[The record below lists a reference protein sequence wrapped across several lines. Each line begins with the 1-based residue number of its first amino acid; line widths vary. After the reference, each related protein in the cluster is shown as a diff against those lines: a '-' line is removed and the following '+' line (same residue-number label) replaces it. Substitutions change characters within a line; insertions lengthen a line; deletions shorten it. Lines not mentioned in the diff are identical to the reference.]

1 MASDRARNSYD
12 ASRAYRSVIAQQGR
26 VTLEADINEESEIG
40 VEALRLETIDI
51 VGPAGTPDDGYKVV
65 APGNINEVTI
75 GAGIYYLGG
84 WRLEL
89 DQAVALNKQPDW
101 LDAPPLPETGNGLVA
116 LLLTEQNV
124 SAVEDQALR
133 EVALGGP
140 DTAARRRLMQQFP
153 LIGTGGDTCASAAA
167 TLAKDLAAEGITIDP
182 YSLQLLSDAR
192 LQVGFV
198 PDGAPPDPC
207 TPAAAGGYL
216 GADNQ
221 LIRVTVS
228 AYDPQSKTGDILWGW
243 NNASILYRTAT
254 DATGTLL
261 TLLGAPVDQEHAPQQ
276 FQAVEIL
283 RSRAELKDGAFT
295 PADMKDRNFIAAD
308 SGFVTTVAT
317 GYDFDSGTLILT
329 DALPPEYIADANP
342 LFIRLWQAI
351 VPFTAGQATA
361 LDAVSGVTVTVS
373 LTALPTQPV
382 ARPFWRF
389 AVRPDTPVQI
399 YPARYLEAPQP
410 PDGPRQWLGDL
421 AVVGF
426 VNDSFGVLA
435 DCRPTFVSLTEQID
449 CCCGLT
455 LDPKGV
461 ESRGGLQAVADS
473 LAGGPA
479 VLTLKPGEYV
489 LRTPLILT
497 GKHRRLIIE
506 GCSFGASISADPKG
520 LNKFGFGLIVIEKTD
535 AITLRGL
542 EFDIAMVP
550 TATGG
555 GTVAGVLVGDSG
567 LITIEDCTFGLAF
580 PNDGRIGKT
589 RVEATT
595 GAAVGGPAV
604 VFGGAI
610 AIVGRAAELTVR
622 RNRFVG
628 KNIVDG
634 AVVCGLIASVNTQNI
649 HTTLVGVDISDNY
662 FERLNAGVF
671 AYAHLGEIRCA
682 DNRVKNCDT
691 GLFFAETRLGATGAF
706 AKQAIGRFA
715 DHPDLAKAVQ
725 SDLQF
730 HWLAVSA
737 QSQAPFFARMS
748 PPAGVTPSTV
758 AHDVLLKEMTTRG
771 EAAYAAVAA
780 ARAIGQTRVL
790 SAKAAPGQT
799 DGAPAGTAAKAD
811 APATEAAKAQT
822 AQDHLQ
828 FAAELE
834 HVQAVAVAAQI
845 ANITLTAAV
854 HIQNNDIALAKI
866 NIAAAQKNTTA
877 PPGIGIAVIMSPRDD
892 VAMVLLTGN
901 RVICPDVRTSAATL
915 FFPTEAAVT
924 GNVMIHPTSATG
936 SFSHAVFTSVGLQ
949 GGSYAY
955 AGNVFRS
962 GAFITPPRA
971 SAAAT
976 TDWDFLNTVT

>member
-12 ASRAYRSVIAQQGR
+12 PSRAYRSVVAQQGR
-26 VTLEADINEESEIG
+26 VTLEADVNEAALIEG
-40 VEALRLETIDI
+40 EALRLETIDI
-51 VGPAGTPDDGYKVV
+51 VGPAGTPDDGYKVS

-89 DQAVALNKQPDW
+89 GTAVALNKQPDW
-101 LDAPPLPETGNGLVA
+101 LDAPPLPESGNGLVA
-116 LLLTEQNV
+116 LLLTEQSV
-124 SAVEDQALR
+124 CAVEDQALR
-133 EVALGGP
+133 DVALGGP
-140 DTAARRRLMQQFP
+140 DTAARLRLMQQFP
-153 LIGTGGDTCASAAA
+153 LIDTGGDTCASAAA
-167 TLAKDLAAEGITIDP
+167 ILAMDLAAEGIAIDP
-182 YSLQLLSDAR
+182 YSRQLLSDAR

-198 PDGAPPDPC
+198 PDGVPPDPC

-228 AYDPQSKTGDILWGW
+228 AYDPQAKTGSLLWGW
-243 NNASILYRTAT
+243 NNASILYRTAS

-261 TLLGAPVDQEHAPQQ
+261 SLLGAPVDQEHAPQQ

-295 PADMKDRNFIAAD
+295 PAEMKDRNFVAAE

-329 DALPPEYIADANP
+329 DALLPDYIADANP

-351 VPFTAGQATA
+351 VPFNAGQATA
-361 LDAVSGVTVTVS
+361 LDAVSGVTVTIS

-389 AVRPDTPVQI
+389 AVRPDTPVEI
-399 YPARYLEAPQP
+399 YPVRYLEAPQP

-426 VNDSFGVLA
+426 VGDSFGALA

-461 ESRGGLQAVADS
+461 DARGGLQAVVDS
-473 LAGGPA
+473 LAGNPA

-489 LRTPLILT
+489 LRAPLILT
-497 GKHRRLIIE
+497 GHHRRLIIE
-506 GCSFGASISADPKG
+506 GCSFGASISAHPNS
-520 LNKFGFGLIVIEKTD
+520 LTEFGFGLIVIEKTD

-542 EFDIAMVP
+542 EFDVAMVP
-550 TATGG
+550 NAAGG

-567 LITIEDCTFGLAF
+567 LIVIEDCTFGIAF

-589 RVEATT
+589 RVEAAT
-595 GAAVGGPAV
+595 GAAVDGTAV

-610 AIVGRAAELTVR
+610 AVVGRAAELTVR

-634 AVVCGLIASVNTQNI
+634 GVVCGLIASVNTQNI
-649 HTTLVGVDISDNY
+649 HTSLVGVDISDNY

-671 AYAHLGEIRCA
+671 AYAHLGEVRCA
-682 DNRVKNCDT
+682 DNRVKNCNT

-706 AKQAIGRFA
+706 AKQAIGRVA

-730 HWLAVSA
+730 HWLALSA
-737 QSQAPFFARMS
+737 QNQAPFFTRMS
-748 PPAGVTPSTV
+748 PPTGAAPSTV
-758 AHDVLLKEMTTRG
+758 AHDVLLKDMTTRG
-771 EAAYAAVAA
+771 EAAYTAVTA
-780 ARAIGQTRVL
+780 ARATGETRVL
-790 SAKAAPGQT
+790 SAKTALGQT
-799 DGAPAGTAAKAD
+799 QSVPEAAAAD
-811 APATEAAKAQT
+811 APATEAAKAQA

-828 FAAELE
+828 FAAELQ
-834 HVQAVAVAAQI
+834 HVQAVAVAAQL

-854 HIQNNDIALAKI
+854 HIHNNDIALAKT
-866 NIAAAQKNTTA
+866 NIAAVQKNSVA

-892 VAMVLLTGN
+892 VGMVLLTAN
-901 RVICPDVRTSAATL
+901 RVICPDSRTSAATL

-924 GNVMIHPTSATG
+924 GNVMIHPTVAQGTFNHS
-936 SFSHAVFTSVGLQ
+936 VFTAVGLQ

-971 SAAAT
+971 ATGAT

>member
-26 VTLEADINEESEIG
+26 VTLEADVNEESEIG

-51 VGPAGTPDDGYKVV
+51 VGPAGTPDDGYRVV

-89 DQAVALNKQPDW
+89 DKAVALNKQPDW
-101 LDAPPLPETGNGLVA
+101 LDAPPLPETGGGLIA
-116 LLLTEQNV
+116 LLLTEQGV

-140 DTAARRRLMQQFP
+140 DSGARRRLMQQFP
-153 LIGTGGDTCASAAA
+153 LIGTGGDNCASAAA
-167 TLAKDLAAEGITIDP
+167 ILAKDLAAEGITVDP

-198 PDGAPPDPC
+198 PDGVPPDPC

-221 LIRVTVS
+221 LFRVTVS
-228 AYDPQSKTGDILWGW
+228 AYDPQSKTGDVLWGW
-243 NNASILYRTAT
+243 NNASILYRTAS

-276 FQAVEIL
+276 LQAVEIL
-283 RSRAELKDGAFT
+283 RSRAELKDGAFV
-295 PADMKDRNFIAAD
+295 PADMKDRNFVAAD

-351 VPFTAGQATA
+351 VPFAAGQPTA
-361 LDAVSGVTVTVS
+361 LDAVSGVTVTVG
-373 LTALPTQPV
+373 LTALPTQIA

-399 YPARYLEAPQP
+399 YPARYQEAPQP

-426 VNDSFGVLA
+426 VNQGFGVLA
-435 DCRPTFVSLTEQID
+435 DCRPTFVSLTEQIE

-461 ESRGGLQAVADS
+461 DARGGLQAVVDS
-473 LAGGPA
+473 LAGSPA

-489 LRTPLILT
+489 LRAPLVLT
-497 GKHRRLIIE
+497 DHHRRLVIE
-506 GCSFGASISADPKG
+506 GCSFGASISADPNS
-520 LNKFGFGLIVIEKTD
+520 LSKFAFGLIVIEKTD

-542 EFDIAMVP
+542 EFDVSMVA
-550 TATGG
+550 TANGG
-555 GTVAGVLVGDSG
+555 GTITGVLVGDSG
-567 LITIEDCTFGLAF
+567 LITIEDCTFDLAF
-580 PNDGRIGKT
+580 PNDGRIGQT
-589 RVEATT
+589 RAFQAR
-595 GAAVGGPAV
+595 GAAAADGPPT
-604 VFGGAI
+604 VFGGAL

-628 KNIVDG
+628 KNIVEG
-634 AVVCGLIASVNTQNI
+634 GVVCGLIASVNTQNI
-649 HTTLVGVDISDNY
+649 HTSLVGVDISDNY

-682 DNRVKNCDT
+682 DNRVKNCNT

-730 HWLAVSA
+730 RWLAVSA
-737 QSQAPFFARMS
+737 QSQAPIFARMS
-748 PPAGVTPSTV
+748 PPADVAPSTV
-758 AHDVLLKEMTTRG
+758 AHDVLLKEMTARG

-780 ARAIGQTRVL
+780 ARSIGQTRAP
-790 SAKAAPGQT
+790 STKAGLGQT
-799 DGAPAGTAAKAD
+799 DTAPVAAAAAD
-811 APATEAAKAQT
+811 APTAKAAKAQT

-845 ANITLTAAV
+845 ANIALTAAV
-854 HIQNNDIALAKI
+854 HIQNNDITLAKI
-866 NIAAAQKNTTA
+866 NIAAVQKNNAA

-892 VAMVLLTGN
+892 VGMVLLSGN
-901 RVICPDVRTSAATL
+901 RVVCPDVRTSAATL

-924 GNVMIHPTSATG
+924 GNVLIHPSGATG
-936 SFSHAVFTSVGLQ
+936 TYNRTVFTSVGLES
-949 GGSYAY
+949 GSYAY